1 MRTVKR
7 VVVDTNVFVSRLL
20 RFDSVP
26 GRAAKKAIH
35 HATVLVS
42 QSTMSELAEVLA
54 KAKFDRYVTVEQR
67 LQFIRLIAQTAEF
80 VPIIHPVRECRDA
93 KDDKFL
99 EVALNGRADVIVT
112 GDTDLLRMNPWRGI
126 VIVSPENYLIGK
138 R

>member
-1 MRTVKR
+1 MRPVKR

-26 GRAAKKAIH
+26 GCAAEKAIH
-35 HATVLVS
+35 HATLLVS
-42 QSTMSELAEVLA
+42 QSTMNELAEVLSQS
-54 KAKFDRYVTVEQR
+54 KFDRYVTVEQR
-67 LQFIRLIAQTAEF
+67 MQFVRLIAQTAEF
-80 VPIIHPVRECRDA
+80 VSIIHPIRECRDP

-112 GDTDLLRMNPWRGI
+112 GDEDLLKMNPWRNVAI
-126 VIVSPENYLIGK
+126 LSPADSLQ